1 MGLCSQPFPVPCES
15 ISMKGLFWLAA
26 GDFQRKRLACRKP
39 CSATGKKL
47 ASFAHSHR
55 LPSSPCQVYLPQAGR
70 WGFQTAIQQA
80 EGLQSSSSRG
90 NAALS
95 CLHSTGWGLQQT
107 QAPSSPSKAISP
119 NCTKITRAP
128 FHPAAT
134 AMLAGMKDN
143 PARGLCSVR
152 PQRRHQRQPS
162 PHHLASTRS
171 ISFCGIA

>member
-1 MGLCSQPFPVPCES
+1 MGLCSQPFPVPRES

-26 GDFQRKRLACRKP
+26 GDIQRKRLACRKP

-47 ASFAHSHR
+47 ASFAHFHG

-70 WGFQTAIQQA
+70 WGFQAAIEQA
-80 EGLQSSSSRG
+80 EGLGSSSSRG
-90 NAALS
+90 NMAVP
-95 CLHSTGWGLQQT
+95 CLHW
-107 QAPSSPSKAISP
+107 KAISS
-119 NCTKITRAP
+119 NCIKITRAP

-134 AMLAGMKDN
+134 AMPAGMKDN

-162 PHHLASTRS
+162 PHHLASTRG
-171 ISFCGIA
+171 ISLGGIG